1 MYMNNLDHVK
11 YDTGLFPINTELE
24 CFLIHKQH
32 TTYLESIRTKKN
44 LCLKMKVSMS
54 LILITLSALVTIA
67 KAYDPSPLQD
77 FCVAIDDPKN
87 GGAYITRFLNSLLI
101 NYYSPLLMTKFEV
114 VIKDFSKQY
123 FYLQFL

>member
-1 MYMNNLDHVK
+1 
-11 YDTGLFPINTELE
+11 
-24 CFLIHKQH
+24 
-32 TTYLESIRTKKN
+32 
-44 LCLKMKVSMS
+44 MS
-54 LILITLSALVTIA
+54 LILITFWALVTIA

-87 GGAYITRFLNSLLI
+87 GGAYKTRFLNSLLI